1 MPFVGLLILYRK
13 FEKLMNNQNFD
24 SLIDRYLKGQLNEQE
39 VEHVEQWLD
48 TLEDKDAFNN
58 LSAQELAEAKK
69 AMYGRLTARID
80 RKNFGFLK
88 MAAAVLV
95 IVIAGYLFKASL
107 LDVVAPHRNIAVAG
121 KAGGIRKQILSD
133 GSIVWL
139 KGNSKLIFPVT
150 FGTGNRTVTLEG
162 EALFE
167 VTKDAA
173 HPFMIYCGTLTTK
186 VLGTSFNIR
195 NNGGETA
202 VSVLTGKISLA
213 TGQSKEILLSANENA
228 IYSEPHAIITKAK
241 GTATHELTK
250 GTEYDMAFNDAGMR
264 DVIHRIEQKFDVAIQ
279 LKDSAI
285 ANNLITA
292 DMTDQSLQ
300 KTMEMISQA
309 LNLDVQIDG
318 QNILL
323 QPKN

>member
-1 MPFVGLLILYRK
+1 MPFISLLILYSK

-24 SLIDRYLKGQLNEQE
+24 SLIDRYLKGQLSEQE
-39 VEHVEQWLD
+39 VEQVEEWLD
-48 TLEDKDAFNN
+48 TLEDKDAFNR
-58 LSAQELAEAKK
+58 LSSQELTEAKK
-69 AMYGRLTARID
+69 AMYGRLTARIN
-80 RKNFGFLK
+80 RRSFSYLK
-88 MAAAVLV
+88 IAASVLV
-95 IVIAGYLFKASL
+95 IFITGYLFRTSL
-107 LDVVAPHRNIAVAG
+107 LNTIAPHRNVAIAG
-121 KAGGIRKQILSD
+121 TTGGIRKQILSD

-150 FGTGNRTVTLEG
+150 FGNGNRTVTLEG

-195 NNGGETA
+195 NNGRETA
-202 VSVLTGKISLA
+202 VSVLTGKISLTA
-213 TGQSKEILLSANENA
+213 GQSKEILLSANENA
-228 IYSEPHAIITKAK
+228 IYSEPQAIITKAK

-264 DVIHRIEQKFDVAIQ
+264 DVIHRIEQKFDVDIQ

-309 LNLDVQIDG
+309 LNLEVQIKG